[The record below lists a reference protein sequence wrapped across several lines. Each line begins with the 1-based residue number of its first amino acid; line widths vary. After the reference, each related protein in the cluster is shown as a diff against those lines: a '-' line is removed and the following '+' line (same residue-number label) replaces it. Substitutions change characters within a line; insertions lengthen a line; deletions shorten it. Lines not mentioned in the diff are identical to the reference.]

1 MNLLLFIPSLADG
14 KGGAERVAGE
24 LGTAMRRR
32 GHRVAY
38 AFDTTFNE
46 GRPQYPVP
54 PDAPL
59 LTYNA
64 SFLSQVHLR
73 EKIAALG
80 PDLILVFYANWRVKE
95 YCHLLDGLGIPL
107 AFQECANPNR
117 VLADNW
123 AHAANARRMR
133 ADILVRAAGIRFT
146 QPRYTESLP
155 AELRGLADA
164 FPNAFARAE
173 AVRTMPRGPKPFC
186 MWAEP
191 RPTKMPM
198 SCLTP
203 LRCSRPAFRT
213 GGSSCVPRPPVNGM
227 SVMSG

>member
-80 PDLILVFYANWRVKE
+80 PDLILVFYALCKTN
-95 YCHLLDGLGIPL
+95 HS
-107 AFQECANPNR
+107 
-117 VLADNW
+117 VLFVHFCIMFTKQTDEFK
-123 AHAANARRMR
+123 
-133 ADILVRAAGIRFT
+133 ILKKLI
-146 QPRYTESLP
+146 
-155 AELRGLADA
+155 
-164 FPNAFARAE
+164 
-173 AVRTMPRGPKPFC
+173 
-186 MWAEP
+186 
-191 RPTKMPM
+191 
-198 SCLTP
+198 
-203 LRCSRPAFRT
+203 
-213 GGSSCVPRPPVNGM
+213 
-227 SVMSG
+227 